1 MAKRPDVAEG
11 TVGTGYDEVAALVG
25 PMVCSELLAQ
35 GVTRATQAAIE
46 ILEYLEKASII
57 RLLTTGL
64 ISAGFL
70 MALRRY
76 SHRFRPFI
84 DLFKIYCLLF
94 MRHAEGVIP
103 DQRLNARVN
112 SLGSL

>member
-11 TVGTGYDEVAALVG
+11 TVGNGYDEVAALVG
-25 PMVCSELLAQ
+25 PMVCSELAH

-84 DLFKIYCLLF
+84 DLFKIYCRLC

>member
-1 MAKRPDVAEG
+1 
-11 TVGTGYDEVAALVG
+11 VGTGYDEVTALVG
-25 PMVCSELLAQ
+25 PMVCSEVAQ
-35 GVTRATQAAIE
+35 GGTRVTQAAIE
-46 ILEYLEKASII
+46 VLEYLEKASII

-64 ISAGFL
+64 ISAGFCNGSEAIL
-70 MALRRY
+70 APLSAL
-76 SHRFRPFI
+76 HRSFQ
-84 DLFKIYCLLF
+84 IYCLLC